1 MSTCAVHAATHQ
13 DPPHARFANH
23 VVVDNGHR
31 ERHPTALNS
40 QVVHGKGGK
49 YGLGTKSEKKSA
61 TESRPPGKRSKM
73 GGSLWTSGTARCWL
87 AACCMLELTRCG
99 AFLGVGHAGSKYG
112 LARPGFSPQD
122 LRARDREPAAWPQQ
136 LPGVHALHR
145 RHVLARCADRHSK
158 APEVP
163 SKGAAGA
170 GDERALQAVGREQRP
185 EDSQEEAAAERR
197 ALEQKVRAL
206 EKELAAARD
215 TAGAQGG
222 DAEKTVLRGQVR
234 TQRKRGLQAP
244 AGFLG
249 PDALDDERDYRDWEG
264 SRSIFRQRVPPRFRL
279 ILCSCFSVVR
289 ISPSRA
295 QEGALCMP
303 T

>member
-1 MSTCAVHAATHQ
+1 M
-13 DPPHARFANH
+13 
-23 VVVDNGHR
+23 
-31 ERHPTALNS
+31 
-40 QVVHGKGGK
+40 
-49 YGLGTKSEKKSA
+49 
-61 TESRPPGKRSKM
+61 
-73 GGSLWTSGTARCWL
+73 
-87 AACCMLELTRCG
+87 
-99 AFLGVGHAGSKYG
+99 
-112 LARPGFSPQD
+112 
-122 LRARDREPAAWPQQ
+122 PAAWPQQ
-136 LPGVHALHR
+136 LPGVHALRR
-145 RHVLARCADRHSK
+145 RHVLVRCADRHSE

-170 GDERALQAVGREQRP
+170 GDKRALPAVGNNSRHQP
-185 EDSQEEAAAERR
+185 PQDSQEEAAAERR

-206 EKELAAARD
+206 ERELAAARD
-215 TAGAQGG
+215 TAGTQGG
-222 DAEKTVLRGQVR
+222 GEAEKTVLRGQVR
-234 TQRKRGLQAP
+234 PQRKRGMQAP

-249 PDALDDERDYRDWEG
+249 PDALDDERDYRDREG

>member
-1 MSTCAVHAATHQ
+1 M
-13 DPPHARFANH
+13 
-23 VVVDNGHR
+23 
-31 ERHPTALNS
+31 
-40 QVVHGKGGK
+40 
-49 YGLGTKSEKKSA
+49 
-61 TESRPPGKRSKM
+61 
-73 GGSLWTSGTARCWL
+73 
-87 AACCMLELTRCG
+87 
-99 AFLGVGHAGSKYG
+99 
-112 LARPGFSPQD
+112 
-122 LRARDREPAAWPQQ
+122 PAAWPQQ
-136 LPGVHALHR
+136 LPGVHALRR
-145 RHVLARCADRHSK
+145 RHVLVRCADRHSE

-170 GDERALQAVGREQRP
+170 GDKRALPAVGNNSRHQP
-185 EDSQEEAAAERR
+185 PQDSQEEAAAERR

-206 EKELAAARD
+206 ERELAAARD
-215 TAGAQGG
+215 TAGTQGG
-222 DAEKTVLRGQVR
+222 EAEKTVLRGQVR
-234 TQRKRGLQAP
+234 PQRKRGMQAP